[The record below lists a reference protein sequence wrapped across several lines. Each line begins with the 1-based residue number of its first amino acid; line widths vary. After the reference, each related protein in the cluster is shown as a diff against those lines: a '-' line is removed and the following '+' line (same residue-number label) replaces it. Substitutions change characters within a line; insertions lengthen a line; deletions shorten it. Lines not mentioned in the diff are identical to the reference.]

1 MLLATLLFT
10 TKVFAALY
18 GLIGT
23 DYLVNSL
30 SANFTTIE
38 RAKLETRPI
47 AKTDEANVT
56 KKYVPLDRATAKAKI
71 KQIVVA
77 ETSSPASIPA
87 PEPTAAIPALPIG
100 QTGLRPIVDISK
112 NISPAEGYNDL
123 RIRPTSEQ
131 PRITR
136 DSAFRISCVVSHM
149 SNDDPM
155 VYPGQEGASHHHTFY
170 GNTQVRFDTD
180 LSQLS
185 TTGNS
190 TCDGGIMNRSA
201 YWHPTIIN
209 TLTNAPVLPDQ
220 GAIFYYKV
228 GHPSFGGK
236 IKPPPIGLRILA
248 GNSKATTFGQSKASK
263 YVCINIAMQ
272 HSNGMKW
279 QSTIPHCGPE
289 SFMQQVVLFPQCWD
303 GKNLDS
309 PNHQD
314 HMAYPRSGSCPATH
328 PVPIPE
334 ISLNLNYKVH
344 ADSPMNKWR
353 LASDNYT
360 FNGRNAGYS
369 GHADWVNG
377 WDEKE
382 LDGIVKNCL
391 NARKDCHAHL
401 LGDGRMFYRD

>member
-10 TKVFAALY
+10 TKVFVAMNGINAA
-18 GLIGT
+18 
-23 DYLVNSL
+23 D
-30 SANFTTIE
+30 TT
-38 RAKLETRPI
+38 I
-47 AKTDEANVT
+47 AKTDEAIVT
-56 KKYVPLDRATAKAKI
+56 KKYIPFDRATTKAKF
-71 KQIVVA
+71 KQIIVA
-77 ETSSPASIPA
+77 ETLIPMPALAPSPAPA
-87 PEPTAAIPALPIG
+87 TNSTPALEPTAAIPPLPIG

-112 NISPAEGYNDL
+112 NITPAEGYNDL
-123 RIRPTSEQ
+123 RVRPTNEQ
-131 PRITR
+131 PRATLN
-136 DSAFRISCVVSHM
+136 SAFRISCVVSHM

-170 GNTQVRFDTD
+170 GNTQVRYDTD

-228 GHPSFGGK
+228 GHVPFGGK
-236 IKPPPIGLRILA
+236 IKPPPVGLRILA

-263 YVCINIAMQ
+263 YVCINIEKQ

-279 QSTIPHCGPE
+279 QSTIPNCGPE

-314 HMAYPRSGSCPATH
+314 HMAYPRSGSCPSTH

-353 LASDNYT
+353 LASDNYS

-382 LDGIVKNCL
+382 LEGIVKNCL
-391 NARKDCHAHL
+391 NSRKDCHAHL